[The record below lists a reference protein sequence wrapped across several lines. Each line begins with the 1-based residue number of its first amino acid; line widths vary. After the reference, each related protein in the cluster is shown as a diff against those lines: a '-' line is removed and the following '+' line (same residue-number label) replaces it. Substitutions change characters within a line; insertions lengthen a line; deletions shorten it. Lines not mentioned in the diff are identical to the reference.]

1 MRNPLIHHQKSARPH
16 VRCGSLEGD
25 VLGLRTVLLKVTA
38 AAVRVR
44 DDHGVHAASIVIIHG
59 MLIRR
64 RRVLFDGR
72 RRWGRKAVGGAP
84 LGRHRGVEVQL
95 GKVQGLLGNDLH
107 VGELVQVLV
116 GRGGGT
122 GRKRWQRRRRG
133 ETGLQV
139 RGRSHRKW
147 RLGNQVGRGRHL
159 SVDVLH
165 GIGGGG
171 RGGGV
176 RHERDRRISGTVKS
190 RAALRD

>member
-1 MRNPLIHHQKSARPH
+1 MRSPLIHHQKSARPLGPLL
-16 VRCGSLEGD
+16 RLQGD

-44 DDHGVHAASIVIIHG
+44 DDHRVHAASIVIKHG
-59 MLIRR
+59 MLIRQR

-72 RRWGRKAVGGAP
+72 RRRGRKAVGGAP

-95 GKVQGLLGNDLH
+95 GKVEGLLGNDLH

-122 GRKRWQRRRRG
+122 GRRWQRRRG

-139 RGRSHRKW
+139 RGRSHR
-147 RLGNQVGRGRHL
+147 
-159 SVDVLH
+159 
-165 GIGGGG
+165 
-171 RGGGV
+171 
-176 RHERDRRISGTVKS
+176 
-190 RAALRD
+190 